1 MLCRTYMTQTE
12 SNIDVLNLQDR
23 HLSNHYISCRVKA
36 QSSSA
41 MLKIHQTLSY
51 TLHGCSLNN
60 RLGCL
65 NGSFKQHPVSD
76 SSLKALRRKK
86 RHANNNEKNTVLTA
100 PDSPSASQ
108 LFNLKQI
115 PSSTSLLY
123 MLSAFKIQQVIWA
136 PTACPSQPSNSW
148 LSEPA
153 MWRKVLLN
161 LIDNKTADRWIL
173 LPPFEWC
180 SVLRWSFRTFL
191 VMEAALTQECNR
203 NKWLRRPSKKAAM
216 PLVSEYVNNS
226 WLDQSK
232 SCMKVTRIIR
242 VWWFG
247 FQLLRLFLVTLF
259 NGHSKSICRVKYRH
273 ISWYI
278 IKTL

>member
-1 MLCRTYMTQTE
+1 MTQTE

-41 MLKIHQTLSY
+41 MPKIHQTLSY

-115 PSSTSLLY
+115 PSSTLHLYYICCPHLKFNKSSGLLQ
-123 MLSAFKIQQVIWA
+123 LAHR
-136 PTACPSQPSNSW
+136 SQATHDSQS
-148 LSEPA
+148 
-153 MWRKVLLN
+153 
-161 LIDNKTADRWIL
+161 
-173 LPPFEWC
+173 PPC
-180 SVLRWSFRTFL
+180 GGR
-191 VMEAALTQECNR
+191 
-203 NKWLRRPSKKAAM
+203 
-216 PLVSEYVNNS
+216 
-226 WLDQSK
+226 
-232 SCMKVTRIIR
+232 SC
-242 VWWFG
+242 
-247 FQLLRLFLVTLF
+247 
-259 NGHSKSICRVKYRH
+259 
-273 ISWYI
+273 
-278 IKTL
+278 